1 MTPEEQQIQIHAAGW
16 RHIVIPNIST
26 MERQI
31 KSLTAEVAA
40 LRNLLEEVQWGAGTE
55 DDQRCPRCGELA
67 DTERHDPM
75 CDVAAALKG
84 NIGQDYMSP
93 ADVRLAAQPL
103 WQLINTAKM
112 AVTNATWTPIAYD
125 AVVDIGKWL
134 RAKGWVEE
142 KK

>member
-1 MTPEEQQIQIHAAGW
+1 
-16 RHIVIPNIST
+16 
-26 MERQI
+26 
-31 KSLTAEVAA
+31 
-40 LRNLLEEVQWGAGTE
+40 
-55 DDQRCPRCGELA
+55 
-67 DTERHDPM
+67 M

>member
-1 MTPEEQQIQIHAAGW
+1 
-16 RHIVIPNIST
+16 
-26 MERQI
+26 
-31 KSLTAEVAA
+31 
-40 LRNLLEEVQWGAGTE
+40 
-55 DDQRCPRCGELA
+55 
-67 DTERHDPM
+67 
-75 CDVAAALKG
+75 
-84 NIGQDYMSP
+84 MSP